1 MVSGDDPSKEQKRV
15 LSGPVV
21 TKDAHSTVMKLP
33 LVE

>member
-15 LSGPVV
+15 LSGPMV

-33 LVE
+33 AVE